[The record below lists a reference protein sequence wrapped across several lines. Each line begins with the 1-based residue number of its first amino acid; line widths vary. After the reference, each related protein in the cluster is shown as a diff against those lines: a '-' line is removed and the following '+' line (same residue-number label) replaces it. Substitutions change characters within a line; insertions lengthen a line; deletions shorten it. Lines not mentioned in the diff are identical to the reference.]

1 MSKIFKIL
9 GKDPNETITVEE
21 FIESYVYYEERLKIK
36 LIKIEKFLDDLT
48 EEKKSLEERK
58 KEAEKNEYNK
68 KNGLT
73 NKSNIY
79 ITIIE
84 GKDLDDGGIMGE
96 CNPFVQI
103 EFQGNVQKSLVKK
116 NTFNPAWNEN
126 FKFELHSLEGFL
138 KVEVLNETFLGNKS
152 FGYVNINLNDLKDQE
167 EKFNWFD
174 LNTGKGKIRMKILCI
189 INLVQYYE
197 AELNKT
203 ITELKN
209 FERVYEEINIFE
221 AQMKIPFGIIF
232 TENLDPLLNTENLR
246 NSENYID
253 NTFESKKNVYA
264 SGSLDGEKLKNN
276 NEMKK
281 IKWNRMT
288 QLLMMI
294 LIVSSFF
301 TLLERSDFLNLFLSI
316 IIAVLFFLDKNSNIE
331 KYLQPLILTIG
342 GSLIYDFIWFLIQF
356 DTFFINWDDP
366 EINLKRL
373 IYFVSFGNFLIKAC
387 LIKGLNDI
395 KRKKLYSSLN
405 QNQMNNKL

>member
-1 MSKIFKIL
+1 MLKIFKLL
-9 GKDPNETITVEE
+9 GKDPNETLTVEE
-21 FIESYVYYEERLKIK
+21 FIESYVYYEEQLKIK

-48 EEKKSLEERK
+48 EDKKNLEERK
-58 KEAEKNEYNK
+58 KEAEQNEYPK
-68 KNGLT
+68 QNGLT

-84 GKDLDDGGIMGE
+84 GKDLDDGGIIGE
-96 CNPFVQI
+96 CNPYVQI
-103 EFQGNVQKSLVKK
+103 EFQGNIQKSLVKK
-116 NTFNPAWNEN
+116 NTYNPAWNEN
-126 FKFELHSLEGFL
+126 FKFEIHSLEGVL
-138 KVEVLNETFLGNKS
+138 KIEVFNELFLGNKS
-152 FGYVNINLNDLKDQE
+152 FGYININLNDLKDQE
-167 EKFNWFD
+167 EKLNWFD

-189 INLVQYYE
+189 INLVKYYE
-197 AELNKT
+197 DELNKT
-203 ITELKN
+203 ISKLKN
-209 FERVYEEINIFE
+209 FEKIYEEISVFD

-246 NSENYID
+246 NSENFID
-253 NTFESKKNVYA
+253 NTMESRRNIYA
-264 SGSLDGEKLKNN
+264 SGSMDGSKLKNN
-276 NEMKK
+276 NEIKK

-294 LIVSSFF
+294 LIVSSIF

-316 IIAVLFFLDKNSNIE
+316 IIAVLFILDKNSNIE

-356 DTFFINWDDP
+356 GSFFTYWNDP

-373 IYFVSFGNFLIKAC
+373 IYFLSLGNFLIKVC

-395 KRKKLYSSLN
+395 KRKILYSSYNLN
-405 QNQMNNKL
+405 Q

>member
-1 MSKIFKIL
+1 MLKIFKLL
-9 GKDPNETITVEE
+9 GKDPNETLTVEE
-21 FIESYVYYEERLKIK
+21 FIESYVYYEEQLKIK

-48 EEKKSLEERK
+48 EDKKNLEERK
-58 KEAEKNEYNK
+58 KEAEQNEYPK
-68 KNGLT
+68 QNGLT

-84 GKDLDDGGIMGE
+84 GKDLDDGGIIGE
-96 CNPFVQI
+96 CNPYVQI
-103 EFQGNVQKSLVKK
+103 EFQGNTQKSLVKK
-116 NTFNPAWNEN
+116 NTYNPAWNEN
-126 FKFELHSLEGFL
+126 FKFEIHSLEGVL
-138 KVEVLNETFLGNKS
+138 KIEVFNELFLGNKS
-152 FGYVNINLNDLKDQE
+152 FGYININLNDLKDQE
-167 EKFNWFD
+167 EKLNWFD

-189 INLVQYYE
+189 INLVKYYE
-197 AELNKT
+197 DELNKT
-203 ITELKN
+203 ISKLKN
-209 FERVYEEINIFE
+209 FEKIYEEISVFD

-246 NSENYID
+246 NSENFID
-253 NTFESKKNVYA
+253 NTMESRRNIYA
-264 SGSLDGEKLKNN
+264 SGSMDGSKLKNN
-276 NEMKK
+276 NEIKK

-294 LIVSSFF
+294 LIVSSIF

-316 IIAVLFFLDKNSNIE
+316 IIAVLFILDKNSNIE

-356 DTFFINWDDP
+356 GSFFTYWNDP

-373 IYFVSFGNFLIKAC
+373 IYFLSLGNFLIKVC

-395 KRKKLYSSLN
+395 KRKILYSSYNLN
-405 QNQMNNKL
+405 Q

>member
-1 MSKIFKIL
+1 MLKIFKLL
-9 GKDPNETITVEE
+9 GKDPNETLTVEE
-21 FIESYVYYEERLKIK
+21 FIESYVYYEEQLKIK

-48 EEKKSLEERK
+48 EDKKNLEERK
-58 KEAEKNEYNK
+58 KEAEQNEYPK
-68 KNGLT
+68 QNGLT

-96 CNPFVQI
+96 CNPYVQI
-103 EFQGNVQKSLVKK
+103 EFQGNIQKSLVKK
-116 NTFNPAWNEN
+116 NTYNPAWNEN
-126 FKFELHSLEGFL
+126 FKFEIHSLEGVL
-138 KVEVLNETFLGNKS
+138 KIEVFNELFLGNKS
-152 FGYVNINLNDLKDQE
+152 FGYININLNDLKDQE
-167 EKFNWFD
+167 EKLNWFD

-189 INLVQYYE
+189 INLVKYYE
-197 AELNKT
+197 DELNKT
-203 ITELKN
+203 ISKLKN
-209 FERVYEEINIFE
+209 FEKIYEEISVFD

-246 NSENYID
+246 NSENFID
-253 NTFESKKNVYA
+253 NTMESRRNIYA
-264 SGSLDGEKLKNN
+264 SGSMDGSKLKNN
-276 NEMKK
+276 NEIKK

-294 LIVSSFF
+294 LIVSSIF

-316 IIAVLFFLDKNSNIE
+316 IIAVLFILDKNSNIE

-356 DTFFINWDDP
+356 GSFFTYWNDP

-373 IYFVSFGNFLIKAC
+373 IYFLSLGNFLIKVC

-395 KRKKLYSSLN
+395 KRKILYSSYNLN
-405 QNQMNNKL
+405 Q

>member
-1 MSKIFKIL
+1 MLKIFKLL
-9 GKDPNETITVEE
+9 GKDPNETLTVEE
-21 FIESYVYYEERLKIK
+21 FIESYVYYEEQLKIK

-48 EEKKSLEERK
+48 EDKKNLEERK
-58 KEAEKNEYNK
+58 KEAEQNEYPK
-68 KNGLT
+68 QNGLT

-96 CNPFVQI
+96 CNPYVQI
-103 EFQGNVQKSLVKK
+103 EFQGNTQKSLVKK
-116 NTFNPAWNEN
+116 NTYNPAWNEN
-126 FKFELHSLEGFL
+126 FKFEIHSLEGVL
-138 KVEVLNETFLGNKS
+138 KIEVFNELFLGNKS
-152 FGYVNINLNDLKDQE
+152 FGYININLNDLKDQE
-167 EKFNWFD
+167 EKLNWFD

-189 INLVQYYE
+189 INLVKYYE
-197 AELNKT
+197 DELNKT
-203 ITELKN
+203 ISKLKN
-209 FERVYEEINIFE
+209 FEKIYEEISVFD

-246 NSENYID
+246 NSENFID
-253 NTFESKKNVYA
+253 NTMESRRNIYA
-264 SGSLDGEKLKNN
+264 SGSMDGSKLKNN
-276 NEMKK
+276 NEIKK

-294 LIVSSFF
+294 LIVSSIFP
-301 TLLERSDFLNLFLSI
+301 LLERSDFLNLFLSI
-316 IIAVLFFLDKNSNIE
+316 IIAVLFILDKNSNIE

-356 DTFFINWDDP
+356 GSFFTYWNDP

-373 IYFVSFGNFLIKAC
+373 IYFLSLGNFLIKVC

-395 KRKKLYSSLN
+395 KRKILYSSYNLN
-405 QNQMNNKL
+405 Q